1 MPGEKAG
8 TPFLP
13 PSIERHVVVDIFIV
27 EIAFTVR
34 ELLRAD
40 YHPEVPI
47 TLGRLVPLPRA
58 D

>member
-13 PSIERHVVVDIFIV
+13 PSIERHVVVDIFIL
-27 EIAFTVR
+27 EIAFTIR
-34 ELLRAD
+34 ESLWSD

-47 TLGRLVPLPRA
+47 ALG
-58 D
+58 